1 MHPSAPLAAGAVAI
15 LLLCACG
22 RGGDEGGFKAP
33 PPVVEAITVEPERV
47 QDTVTLVGQLDAESS
62 VEVQPE
68 IDGIIESIDFLEG
81 QPVKKGDV
89 LFRLRDAEQNAHV
102 REARA
107 RAKLAEEIF
116 RRISALAQREVTA
129 QADYDKASA
138 ELEVARSEVQLREV
152 ELEKTRVRAPFDGV
166 VGARLVSPGER
177 VRRMTKLVRIDAV
190 DRLQL
195 VFAVPEIG
203 VPFVRTGM
211 PVKITVKPFPELAF
225 DGEVFFVSPTLDA
238 ATRRLSLKAWVPNPD
253 RKLQPGLFANL
264 EVQLS
269 EREHALVV
277 PESAVLVDQ
286 QGSFVWRIGNDG
298 KAMRAPVE
306 IGLRKA
312 ARVEITSGL
321 GAGDRIVSAGTSK
334 VTEGAEV
341 RVAGAAEPAS
351 PTVESTPKPESTL

>member
-1 MHPSAPLAAGAVAI
+1 MRRIARLGAAALAGI
-15 LLLCACG
+15 LLAACG
-22 RGGDEGGFKAP
+22 RGGGHGDFKPP
-33 PPVVEAITVEPERV
+33 PPVVEVFTVEPETVR
-47 QDTVTLVGQLDAESS
+47 DTITLVGQLDSESS
-62 VEVQPE
+62 VEVRPE
-68 IDGIIESIDFLEG
+68 LDGIIESIDFVEG
-81 QPVKKGDV
+81 QTVVKGDV
-89 LFRLRDAEQNAHV
+89 LIRLRNAEQNAHV
-102 REARA
+102 RETRA

-116 RRISALAQREVTA
+116 RRITALAAREVTA
-129 QADYDKASA
+129 QAEFDKASA

-152 ELEKTRVRAPFDGV
+152 ELEKTLVRAPFDGV

-177 VRRMTKLVRIDAV
+177 VRRSTKLVRIDAV

-211 PVKITVKPFPELAF
+211 PVKITVKPYPEIQF

-238 ATRRLSLKAWVPNPD
+238 ATRRLSLKAWVPNPG

-269 EREHALVV
+269 ERLQALVV
-277 PESAVLVDQ
+277 PDSAVLVDQ
-286 QGSFVWRIGNDG
+286 SGPFVWRVGSDG
-298 KAMRAPVE
+298 KAMRAPIE

-321 GAGDRIVSAGTSK
+321 EPGDRIVSAGTQK

-341 RVAGAAEPAS
+341 TIAGTAPPA
-351 PTVESTPKPESTL
+351 PKAESTL

>member
-1 MHPSAPLAAGAVAI
+1 MRRIAPFLAAALAAVWLA
-15 LLLCACG
+15 ACG
-22 RGGDEGGFKAP
+22 RGNEHGGFKPP
-33 PPVVEAITVEPERV
+33 PPVVEVITVLAETVR
-47 QDTVTLVGQLDAESS
+47 DTITLVGQLDAESS
-62 VEVQPE
+62 VEVRPE
-68 IDGIIESIDFLEG
+68 IDGILESIEFSEG
-81 QPVKKGDV
+81 QTVKKGDV
-89 LFRLRDAEQNAHV
+89 LFRMRDAEQAAHV

-116 RRISALAQREVTA
+116 RRITALAQQAVSA
-129 QADYDKASA
+129 QAEYDKASA
-138 ELEVARSEVQLREV
+138 ELEVARAEVQLREV

-177 VRRMTKLVRIDAV
+177 VRRMTRLVRIDAI

-211 PVKITVKPFPELAF
+211 PVKVSVKPFPEIRF

-238 ATRRLSLKAWVPNPD
+238 STRRLSLKAWVPNPG
-253 RKLQPGLFANL
+253 RKLAPGLFANL
-264 EVQLS
+264 EVQLA
-269 EREHALVV
+269 ERENALVV
-277 PESAVLVDQ
+277 PDSAVLVDQ
-286 QGSFVWRIGNDG
+286 TGSFVWRIGADG

-321 GAGDRIVSAGTSK
+321 AAGDRIVSAGTQK

-341 RVAGAAEPAS
+341 AIAGAAPPEPKAD
-351 PTVESTPKPESTL
+351 STL